1 MKIFLAVAL
10 VAVFSAV
17 FLWWKEPTQ
26 DARLTQEKARD
37 LALSEAGKGSLDFRF
52 SIVDEK
58 TAVKPYGWI
67 FYYVAEA
74 VAMPGEVRRPIPGTG
89 PIVVTK
95 EGEVVMLGSSRPP
108 ATLIADFEVARGL
121 AQ

>member
-10 VAVFSAV
+10 VAVFCAV

-26 DARLTQEKARD
+26 DTRLTQERARD
-37 LALSEAGKGSLDFRF
+37 LALSEAGRGSLDFRF

-58 TAVKPYGWI
+58 TVVKPYGWI
-67 FYYVAEA
+67 FYYAAEA
-74 VAMPGEVRRPIPGTG
+74 MAMPDAVRHPIPGTG

-108 ATLIADFEVARGL
+108 ADLIADFEVARGL
-121 AQ
+121 VQ